1 MQSSGSEQRKLALD
15 VGVVAKWNAA
25 CATAQINTI
34 IIALQILPN
43 YIYLQSY
50 AFNCHSGIKTL
61 PQHEARNASLAQRVQ
76 LVTKNKSNEDI
87 RAVASRRLFFIL
99 CESAQY

>member
-15 VGVVAKWNAA
+15 VGVKAKWNGARAA
-25 CATAQINTI
+25 VQINTI
-34 IIALQILPN
+34 IIALQIFPN

-50 AFNCHSGIKTL
+50 AFNCYSGIKTL

-76 LVTKNKSNEDI
+76 LLTKNKSNEDI
-87 RAVASRRLFFIL
+87 RVGASRRLFFIL